1 MRSYSERR
9 SPKRQSGRHV
19 HVAVSP
25 LTVAVALLEYIISHP
40 VDRPY
45 LSVMC
50 VSAELQVDAG
60 SFCFFQVEGLMI
72 QQNDRFAF
80 VDVCH
85 QLLQRT
91 TFAVVMVIASYQ
103 LYAVGECHY

>member
-1 MRSYSERR
+1 M
-9 SPKRQSGRHV
+9 
-19 HVAVSP
+19 AVSP
-25 LTVAVALLEYIISHP
+25 LAVTVTLLEYIIGHP

-60 SFCFFQVEGLMI
+60 RFCFFQVKGLMI
-72 QQNDRFAF
+72 QQDDRFDFIDVRHQFLQGTAF
-80 VDVCH
+80 
-85 QLLQRT
+85 T
-91 TFAVVMVIASYQ
+91 VVAVIASYQ

>member
-25 LTVAVALLEYIISHP
+25 LTVAVTLLEYIISHP

-50 VSAELQVDAG
+50 VPAELQVDAG

-72 QQNDRFAF
+72 EQNDRFAF

-91 TFAVVMVIASYQ
+91 TFAIMMVIAAYQ